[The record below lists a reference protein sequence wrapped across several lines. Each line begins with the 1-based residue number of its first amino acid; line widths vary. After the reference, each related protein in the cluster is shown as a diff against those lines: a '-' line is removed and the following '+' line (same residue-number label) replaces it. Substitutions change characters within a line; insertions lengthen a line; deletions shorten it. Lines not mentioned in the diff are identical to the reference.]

1 MLPTTRIR
9 VVIPN
14 SQNRP
19 MPLISSMIDPP
30 HSLLEPLDSP
40 DPRQRNTAALQLRDF
55 AKAAVAA
62 LFRAIN
68 RPENHDNRGSL
79 LYALMPFNCS
89 EHFAALFALAMGG
102 NYEVQC
108 HALSILQRQR
118 FSPTFREL
126 REASDSLRE
135 LKRSLAPEDHRQL
148 LRKELR
154 EVLEREASVMRE
166 NLPPQLRDA

>member
-1 MLPTTRIR
+1 
-9 VVIPN
+9 
-14 SQNRP
+14 
-19 MPLISSMIDPP
+19 MIDPQYL
-30 HSLLEPLDSP
+30 LLERLDSA
-40 DPRQRNTAALQLRDF
+40 DPRERNTAALQLRDF
-55 AKAAVAA
+55 AQAGVAA
-62 LFRAIN
+62 LFQAIN
-68 RPENHDNRGSL
+68 RPENRNKRGSL

-108 HALSILQRQR
+108 HALTILQRQR

-148 LRKELR
+148 LCKELR
-154 EVLEREASVMRE
+154 EILVREASVSKE
-166 NLPPQLRDA
+166 NLPPQTRDA